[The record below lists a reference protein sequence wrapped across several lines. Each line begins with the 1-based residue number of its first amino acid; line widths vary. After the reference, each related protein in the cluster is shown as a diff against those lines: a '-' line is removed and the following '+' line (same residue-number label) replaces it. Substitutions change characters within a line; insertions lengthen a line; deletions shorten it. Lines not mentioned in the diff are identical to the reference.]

1 MSSYV
6 AALLG
11 AMALLVACG
20 AVATLGWGWLPP
32 WLRSRI
38 VRPALFGWAQLTMTI
53 ALVAQLVG
61 GSLITAPDVRF
72 VVSMSGAL
80 AMLLAT
86 GLIGLAQRQPLNR

>member
-11 AMALLVACG
+11 SMALLVVCG
-20 AVATLGWGWLPP
+20 AVATFGWGWVPP

-38 VRPALFGWAQLTMTI
+38 IRPVLFGWAQLTMTA

-61 GSLITAPDVRF
+61 GLLIRRPDIHF
-72 VVSMSGAL
+72 VVTMSGAGV
-80 AMLLAT
+80 MLLAI
-86 GLIGLAQRQPLNR
+86 GLIGQAQRQPLRR